1 MSTLFFS
8 SSSVVWVL
16 KSSSGSEEDIR
27 GVGRAMGGR
36 KIRYPYGEGKGRE
49 GGVDDEEG
57 RKDETRCDDER
68 RDVLE
73 GEGGGIC
80 ACLEESS

>member
-1 MSTLFFS
+1 M
-8 SSSVVWVL
+8 
-16 KSSSGSEEDIR
+16 R
-27 GVGRAMGGR
+27 GGKGGR
-36 KIRYPYGEGKGRE
+36 K
-49 GGVDDEEG
+49 GGVDDEEEG

-80 ACLEESS
+80 ACLEERS